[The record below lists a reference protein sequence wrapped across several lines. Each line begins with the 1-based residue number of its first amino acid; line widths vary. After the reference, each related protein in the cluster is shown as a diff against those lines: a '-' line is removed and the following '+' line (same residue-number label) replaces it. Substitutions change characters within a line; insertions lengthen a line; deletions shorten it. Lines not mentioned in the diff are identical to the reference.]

1 MIEKTNQSKFQFRK
15 AVSCAMVAALLLMP
29 AASWASD
36 DLQELGKAAEKLA
49 RAIDLDDYLN
59 DFFFGAFKD
68 QDEVRSNTS
77 NSVVA
82 GFSSSSKPAIRS
94 KFTLKGLKKIEYK
107 YGDRHRISLKPSQ
120 FHYRF
125 TMSLW

>member
-1 MIEKTNQSKFQFRK
+1 MIEKINQTKFQFRK

-59 DFFFGAFKD
+59 DFFFGVFKD
-68 QDEVRSNTS
+68 RDEFRSNTS
-77 NSVVA
+77 SSVVA
-82 GFSSSSKPAIRS
+82 GFSSSSEPAIKS

-107 YGDRHRISLKPSQ
+107 YGNRHRISVRPRQ
-120 FHYRF
+120 FHYCF